1 MIHLKNIILVKNLND
16 SDDVKR
22 IKIALSETRVDYDVN
37 LEKKCVI
44 VEGNS
49 DMVSVAR
56 NVINELGFLIL

>member
-1 MIHLKNIILVKNLND
+1 MKNIILVKNLND

-22 IKIALSETRVDYDVN
+22 IKNALSETRVDYDVN